1 MTTTVPHRLPH
12 AKRLIRVVR
21 DARDASQDYFIPE
34 HRAEELYLQGKLGLV
49 QVYSGRFEY
58 ITRADVQVR

>member
-12 AKRLIRVVR
+12 TKRLVRVVR

-34 HRAEELYLQGKLGLV
+34 HRAEELYFQGKLGLV

-58 ITRADVQVR
+58 ITRANVQVR